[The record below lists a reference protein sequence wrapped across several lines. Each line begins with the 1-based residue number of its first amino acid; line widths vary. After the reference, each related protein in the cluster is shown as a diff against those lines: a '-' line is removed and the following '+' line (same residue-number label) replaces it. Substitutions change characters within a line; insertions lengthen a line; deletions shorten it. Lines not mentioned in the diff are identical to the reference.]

1 MLRIAVFAAAAL
13 SSAVLASPAFRF
25 PGPAPLHTSSLPY
38 RTSSLPYRGYRSVP
52 AGPYHPPPAP
62 YHVPAPTPYH
72 VPAPAPYRPQ
82 PPPKPYSPASAP
94 RPYHPAPKAHGGPE
108 YRDPYH
114 EDVPAELCPGY
125 PYCDDAPYLPHLQE
139 EIEALRH
146 RTVLL
151 QKVGENLV
159 NQQPNRPFVGGLY
172 Y

>member
-1 MLRIAVFAAAAL
+1 MV
-13 SSAVLASPAFRF
+13 
-25 PGPAPLHTSSLPY
+25 
-38 RTSSLPYRGYRSVP
+38 
-52 AGPYHPPPAP
+52 
-62 YHVPAPTPYH
+62 
-72 VPAPAPYRPQ
+72 
-82 PPPKPYSPASAP
+82 
-94 RPYHPAPKAHGGPE
+94 
-108 YRDPYH
+108 
-114 EDVPAELCPGY
+114 LCPGY

>member
-1 MLRIAVFAAAAL
+1 MLRFVALAAL
-13 SSAVLASPAFRF
+13 CSAASVLASPTSRYSR
-25 PGPAPLHTSSLPY
+25 PLPRHTPSLSPRSSSLPY
-38 RTSSLPYRGYRSVP
+38 RRYRSVP
-52 AGPYHPPPAP
+52 VVP
-62 YHVPAPTPYH
+62 YHVSA
-72 VPAPAPYRPQ
+72 APA
-82 PPPKPYSPASAP
+82 
-94 RPYHPAPKAHGGPE
+94 PYHPAPFHHNPAPPKAQAHGGE

-114 EDVPAELCPGY
+114 EDGPPALLCPGY

-146 RTVLL
+146 RTALL